1 MTFLKE
7 SLHKKQ
13 QVLTLKKVKIFCT
26 VHHILKDG
34 INPNTFEFARA
45 AQSSFIVQSNNAHAP
60 RTGDIAHGEVQ
71 SGGRRGGGKCCDSDS
86 CDSDR
91 CDSDSCDSD
100 SHYSVSSD
108 RDYSELHSSDS
119 ASPDSDSPDSDS
131 PDSDSPDSDGSES
144 DSSDSHSFNIDSCKR
159 EGSRKKKGSFNL
171 GIFQTRCDP
180 PPPPL
185 DFGFWNFW
193 ATFP

>member
-34 INPNTFEFARA
+34 INPSTFEFARA

-108 RDYSELHSSDS
+108 SDYSELHRSDS
-119 ASPDSDSPDSDS
+119 ASPDSAS

-144 DSSDSHSFNIDSCKR
+144 DISDSHSFNIDSCKC
-159 EGSRKKKGSFNL
+159 EGSRQKKCSFNL
-171 GIFQTRCDP
+171 GIFQTRSS
-180 PPPPL
+180 PPL
-185 DFGFWNFW
+185 LPPGCWNFW
-193 ATFP
+193 GTFL